1 MESLTCIFFFFSI
14 FVISFLESF
23 VHVDMRESQGSY
35 VTVSAIKLE
44 FTVTEDLLQVMYCA
58 YTTRHI
64 QLEGKKKKKE
74 LMRHGVVLILPTS
87 IRGNQESEIKL
98 K

>member
-1 MESLTCIFFFFSI
+1 MESLTCIFFFSI
-14 FVISFLESF
+14 FVIFFLESF

-35 VTVSAIKLE
+35 VTESAIKLE

-64 QLEGKKKKKE
+64 QLEGKKKKKKE

>member
-1 MESLTCIFFFFSI
+1 MKDSSGIPDLYFFFFSI
-14 FVISFLESF
+14 FVIFFLESF

-35 VTVSAIKLE
+35 VTGSAIKLE

-64 QLEGKKKKKE
+64 QLEGKKKK
-74 LMRHGVVLILPTS
+74 RNS
-87 IRGNQESEIKL
+87 
-98 K
+98 